1 MKNNKPSKNN
11 LRQNSTQNKKVN
23 INPHINKDNN
33 KNKINKSK
41 QNNQYGFDIYDKKNA
56 QEFNR
61 QFLGL
66 NKVNNQNG
74 IFAGEGIFNMDLPM
88 HKPGEVPDFSNPYG
102 NNFFSN
108 NNIKLNPRTQPLEY
122 LQNFFGGFGIE
133 FPVKEIMNQPQINKG
148 LNKKNN
154 TNKTKTVSAPKIL
167 TKKNINNIRTNNINN
182 NNNKIK
188 VHRHEFDK
196 NIFDVN
202 YISNNDEI
210 FIENYC
216 SNFRSNL
223 EKEAFDYLLSL
234 IKGNRVLPSQQ
245 KQVPIKNDIF
255 NLLNKFDMNEK
266 YMKKNLDTFEP
277 PFCCICLQNINIK
290 QKCILLPCGHLFHFQ
305 CVKLWLNKNC
315 VCPMCRFDLNE
326 HFFNK
331 NNTNTNLKYKFK

>member
-1 MKNNKPSKNN
+1 MKNNKLSKNKIEIK

-23 INPHINKDNN
+23 INYHLNNNSN

-41 QNNQYGFDIYDKKNA
+41 INYQYGFDIYDKKNA

-66 NKVNNQNG
+66 NKANNQNG

-108 NNIKLNPRTQPLEY
+108 NKNIKLNPRKQPLEY

-133 FPVKEIMNQPQINKG
+133 FPVKELMNPPQMSKG
-148 LNKKNN
+148 INKKNN
-154 TNKTKTVSAPKIL
+154 ININKIKNVSEPKIL
-167 TKKNINNIRTNNINN
+167 KKPNINKNKII
-182 NNNKIK
+182 NNKIK
-188 VHRHEFDK
+188 VQRHEFDK
-196 NIFDVN
+196 NIFDAN

-210 FIENYC
+210 FSENYC

-234 IKGNRVLPSQQ
+234 IKGNRVLPSQE
-245 KQVPIKNDIF
+245 KQIPIKKDIF
-255 NLLNKFDMNEK
+255 NLLKKFEMNEK
-266 YMKKNLDTFEP
+266 YMKKKADTFEP
-277 PFCCICLQNINIK
+277 PFCCICLQNINLK
-290 QKCILLPCGHLFHFQ
+290 QKCILLPCRHLFHFQ
-305 CVKLWLNKNC
+305 CLKLWL
-315 VCPMCRFDLNE
+315 
-326 HFFNK
+326 K
-331 NNTNTNLKYKFK
+331 NNFVCYMCGFNLNDYLKHKK